1 MTKIAKCYAKIFTFK
16 KNLRFKQ
23 NVRFKSVRFDSK
35 KVCATEVTHTEKC
48 RTSFATTQNH
58 FTTYTR
64 VREIEVCTFAKT
76 VCATSDISILQFCVV
91 KLFYHSQF
99 KM

>member
-1 MTKIAKCYAKIFTFK
+1 MTKIAKCYAKFFTFK

-48 RTSFATTQNH
+48 NFDLLPHKFSALIRRCENRSMHFYRNKNTTSH
-58 FTTYTR
+58 
-64 VREIEVCTFAKT
+64 
-76 VCATSDISILQFCVV
+76 
-91 KLFYHSQF
+91 
-99 KM
+99 